1 MYTSSTEEAIIMY
14 MGNYCLIQEDE
25 LKSNG
30 LELDFDI
37 NEPATIYFV
46 CRRPRIQ
53 IDTNYY
59 EILKKKIKL
68 KFYAQKGNLFEP
80 IFIEIPA
87 KYDYEKLSIE
97 SKFPFNL
104 FTIRD
109 EFNNIFIHAKS
120 GYFLDMFRSQIPKNN
135 FLDLEVLYIG
145 QSLDT
150 SDNTP
155 LKKRLLNHNKLQKI
169 NSEAIKNNPDKEIYL
184 LLASFVQNNI
194 IHAPSNVK
202 LTKEDEEKDFQKLL
216 HLIKNPSQF
225 TLNQRTNFTEAAL
238 IKYFKPEYNEK
249 FKFNFPDKTH
259 NTYTECYELDI
270 NMVSVEVDTENIGH
284 YLYSSHA
291 NKTYHHTARYHFHN
305 SKDRRK
311 MFEDLI

>member
-1 MYTSSTEEAIIMY
+1 MYKFSTEEAIIMY
-14 MGNYCLIQEDE
+14 MGIHYLIQEDE
-25 LKSNG
+25 LKSNE
-30 LELDFDI
+30 LELNFDI
-37 NEPATIYFV
+37 NAPATIYFI

-53 IDTNYY
+53 IDPNYY
-59 EILKKKIKL
+59 EILENTIKL
-68 KFYAQKGNLFEP
+68 RFYVQKGNLLDSF
-80 IFIEIPA
+80 FIEIPT

-109 EFNNIFIHAKS
+109 EFNNIVIHAKS
-120 GYFLDMFRSQIPKNN
+120 GYFVNEYKSQLPKND

-150 SDNTP
+150 SDSTP
-155 LKKRLLNHNKLQKI
+155 LKKRLLKHNKLQEI
-169 NSEAIKNNPDKEIYL
+169 NSEAIRNNPDKEIYI

-194 IHAPSNVK
+194 IHAPSNIE

-216 HLIKNPSQF
+216 SLIKNPSQF
-225 TLNQRTNFTEAAL
+225 TLKQRTNFTEAAL
-238 IKYFKPEYNEK
+238 IKYFKPEYNKK
-249 FKFNFPDKTH
+249 FKLKFPDKTH
-259 NTYTECYELDI
+259 NTYTECYDLDV
-270 NMVSVEVDTENIGH
+270 NMVSVEVNTEEINS

-291 NKTYHHTARYHFHN
+291 YKTYHHTAQYHFHN

-311 MFEDLI
+311 MFENLI